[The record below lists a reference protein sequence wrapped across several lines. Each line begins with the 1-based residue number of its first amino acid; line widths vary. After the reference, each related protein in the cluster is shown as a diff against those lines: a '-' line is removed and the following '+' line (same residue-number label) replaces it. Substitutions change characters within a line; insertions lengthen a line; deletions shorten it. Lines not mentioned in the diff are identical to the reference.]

1 MFFKTRDDL
10 FLFLEHGKYEK
21 YLSEFMEQQKQIKAP
36 SKRRGLCVWSVA
48 DLRCLPAGQ
57 RLGNDLREVVYG
69 QCPAAG
75 NGFFTKRAGRYDRT
89 GSGGGEHVGNA
100 LADPALAVVADRD
113 VAETRA
119 TAEGMLAVFGYLA
132 QFSDHSDHFPRRFVN
147 AAAAAQFAG
156 VVVGEHLRARVQL

>member
-36 SKRRGLCVWSVA
+36 SFRRGLCVWSVA

-57 RLGNDLREVVYG
+57 RLGDDLREVVYG

-75 NGFFTKRAGRYDRT
+75 NGFFTNRAGYDAP
-89 GSGGGEHVGNA
+89 SA
-100 LADPALAVVADRD
+100 KQAVVGYRIGQVSVAAVAQEIDRLNVVD
-113 VAETRA
+113 PGSALE
-119 TAEGMLAVFGYLA
+119 LARIDAYPA
-132 QFSDHSDHFPRRFVN
+132 P
-147 AAAAAQFAG
+147 
-156 VVVGEHLRARVQL
+156 

>member
-100 LADPALAVVADRD
+100 L
-113 VAETRA
+113 
-119 TAEGMLAVFGYLA
+119 
-132 QFSDHSDHFPRRFVN
+132 DHSIGSHAVRPEAALEECADFTLNVDQRQRDHGITQQEANPYQHTLNDHGRRRGHP
-147 AAAAAQFAG
+147 APQQ
-156 VVVGEHLRARVQL
+156 RVDPLSHD